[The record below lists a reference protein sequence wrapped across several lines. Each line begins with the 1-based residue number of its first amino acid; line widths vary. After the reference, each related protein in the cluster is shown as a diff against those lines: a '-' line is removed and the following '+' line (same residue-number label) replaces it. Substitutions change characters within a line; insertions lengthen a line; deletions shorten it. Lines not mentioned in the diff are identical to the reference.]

1 MKLHYYP
8 ETDSAYIEFS
18 KVVGIKTIEV
28 ADGVNVD
35 LGNLDEIIGIELE
48 HASKHLDTSMLA
60 NANEKSP
67 VNATAQPNI
76 AG

>member
-1 MKLHYYP
+1 MKLRYYP

-35 LGNLDEIIGIELE
+35 LGNLDEIVGIELE
-48 HASKHLDTSMLA
+48 HASQYLDTSMLDKSS
-60 NANEKSP
+60 EKSL
-67 VNATAQPNI
+67 VNATAQPNMV
-76 AG
+76 G